1 MKIQTDNDF
10 FIIIASLIIF
20 FVIIGMSIT
29 LFVLFYYR
37 RRKSYLRENELLR
50 ANFEKLLL
58 HSRLEIQE
66 QIFNSISGE
75 IHDNVGQML
84 SFAKVQLNILS
95 EKGIYDNAII
105 TSIKETINQVIQDLR
120 SMAKGLNAENI
131 QLSSLPEIVQR
142 ETDRLNRIGFLQASF
157 SVEGNEF
164 EMGKDQ
170 KLILFRIIQESLQ
183 NIVKHANAQ
192 LVKIV
197 FMYLPDKIRIN
208 IIDDGKGFDFEKAIG
223 GKEGIG
229 LKNILHRAAQIGG
242 IANVNSLP
250 ERGTTIT
257 IDAPYGN

>member
-10 FIIIASLIIF
+10 FIVIVSLIIF

-50 ANFEKLLL
+50 ADFEKLLL

-84 SFAKVQLNILS
+84 SFAKVQLNILA
-95 EKGIYDNAII
+95 EKGSFDGSLIVSVKD
-105 TSIKETINQVIQDLR
+105 TINQVIQDLR
-120 SMAKGLNAENI
+120 NIAKGLNSENI
-131 QLSSLPEIVQR
+131 QFSSLPDIVAR
-142 ETDRLNRIGFLQASF
+142 ETERINRSGFLEATFAIQG
-157 SVEGNEF
+157 VECDME
-164 EMGKDQ
+164 KDL

-183 NIVKHANAQ
+183 NILKHANAQ

-197 FMYLPDKIRIN
+197 FMYLPDKISIN
-208 IIDDGKGFDFEKAIG
+208 ISDDGKGFDFEK
-223 GKEGIG
+223 EVRRNDGIG
-229 LKNILHRAAQIGG
+229 LKNILQRAALIGG
-242 IANVNSLP
+242 IANVSSMP
-250 ERGTTIT
+250 GKGTTIT
-257 IDAPYGN
+257 IDAPYAS

>member
-1 MKIQTDNDF
+1 MPSDNDL
-10 FIIIASLIIF
+10 FIVIAGLIIF
-20 FVIIGMSIT
+20 FVLIGMSIT

-37 RRKSYLRENELLR
+37 RRKSYLRENELLK
-50 ANFEKLLL
+50 ANFDKLLL

-84 SFAKVQLNILS
+84 SVAKVQLNILS
-95 EKGIYDNAII
+95 EKREYDSDVVAGIKD
-105 TSIKETINQVIQDLR
+105 SINQVIQDLR
-120 SMAKGLNAENI
+120 HIAKGLNAENI

-142 ETDRLNRIGFLQASF
+142 ETERINRVGFLQASF
-157 SVEGNEF
+157 IVEGTES

-183 NIVKHANAQ
+183 NILKHANAH

-197 FMYLPDKIRIN
+197 FFYHPDKIRIN
-208 IIDDGKGFDFEKAIG
+208 IIDDGKGFDFEKVINTN
-223 GKEGIG
+223 KGIG
-229 LKNILHRAAQIGG
+229 LKNILHRAKQIGG
-242 IANVNSLP
+242 IAKVTSMP
-250 ERGTTIT
+250 EKGTIIT